1 MRLPN
6 KLYRYND
13 TILRDMIVLLTEI
26 KQPIEILDLYK
37 KTNKVLQSMDR
48 FIEALDCLFFLNRI
62 TFDKRTEK
70 IDVIRNQM

>member
-1 MRLPN
+1 MGVCMTDDVSMKQYLGT
-6 KLYRYND
+6 K
-13 TILRDMIVLLTEI
+13 IVKGERTASYL
-26 KQPIEILDLYK
+26 LYK
-37 KTNKVLQSMDR
+37 KTNKALQSMDR